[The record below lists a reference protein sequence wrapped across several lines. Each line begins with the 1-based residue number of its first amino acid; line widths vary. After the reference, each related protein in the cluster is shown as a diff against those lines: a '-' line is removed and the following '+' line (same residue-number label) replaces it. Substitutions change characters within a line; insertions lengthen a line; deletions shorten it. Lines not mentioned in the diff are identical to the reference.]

1 MADMYEEFTKTSEK
15 HGQITKKARDY
26 RLTKDSDDLELL
38 YIEMTIMSCHGT
50 DLTRKCS
57 LCADSKEDYIKAY
70 DALDKKLKEDGKEK
84 K

>member
-1 MADMYEEFTKTSEK
+1 MADMYEEFMKTREK
-15 HGQITKKARDY
+15 HGEITKKARDY
-26 RLTKDSDDLELL
+26 RLIKDSDDLELL

-57 LCADSKEDYIKAY
+57 LCADSKEDYVNAY
-70 DALDKKLKEDGKEK
+70 ETLEKKLKEYGKEK